1 MDEKS
6 YNRQLAES
14 AQQITS
20 QSILDSY
27 GITEYNVD
35 DLVRDFET
43 AYSYKVEQA
52 RIFKILDATDHSD
65 IWKTYNRK
73 IPRHV
78 QTPTHNPITI
88 IKEAT
93 KASIMPT
100 SFQGEFRPLTLDARE
115 VAKVCNKY
123 FAMKWEASDMDQ
135 HNSEAA
141 DYAFLHGTSGV
152 LFGWNDV
159 VIDYADVSNYFNP
172 AKHTEF
178 QAKAWHPS
186 NIFPDPSAETVEE
199 MSYLYFAEKKS
210 KAFLKTI
217 KRFANA
223 LYAIDNAND
232 AYGSLNEN
240 HIPDKS
246 KQSSNDIV
254 TFITCYKRVNRI
266 SKDPQT
272 GQVVITPKVDVIYM
286 AGKNILDISPNIE
299 PNIIPFVPLY
309 DEKMPNNFWGISK
322 CYKVL
327 SLVLT
332 LNQIDSIEATAY
344 FKNQNPAEFINS
356 LAGLNV
362 AQYQNKRDNP
372 DAAFTVNCDP
382 KLVQAFATRPDL
394 PKTIDEFRKYLI
406 EEIAN
411 ISGVDAAYLGRSYGS
426 IQTTGG
432 VEQAVDR
439 ATMRDNNRI
448 KMIDK
453 FIRKEIEIM
462 CQFYI
467 AKGSQETFYSA
478 GSKAAHDEAGDAL
491 QFDPLSLIARED
503 IEISVTNAA
512 PRSNQSLEDAAMAL
526 MELQMKYDPA
536 SKGYADFITPEEL
549 IDWMNIPKSQKN
561 ILQERMRAQQE
572 NMKLEEYTAVITAF
586 GQLVDGGMD
595 PQQALLEVAKQVEAS
610 KLGQLPAT
618 TGMGSGPINGEM
630 PPAQ

>member
-6 YNRQLAES
+6 YNQKLAE
-14 AQQITS
+14 AAEQITS

-43 AYSYKVEQA
+43 AYSYKTEQA
-52 RIFKILDATDHSD
+52 RIFKILDAADHSD

-73 IPRHV
+73 IPKHV

-100 SFQGEFRPLTLDARE
+100 SFQGEFRPLTTDARD
-115 VAKVCNKY
+115 VAKTCNKY

-159 VIDYADVSNYFNP
+159 VIDHADVSNYFNP

-217 KRFANA
+217 GRFANA

-232 AYGSLNEN
+232 AYGSLNTN

-246 KQSSNDIV
+246 KQSTNDIV
-254 TFITCYKRVNRI
+254 TFITCYKRVNRV
-266 SKDPQT
+266 SQDPMT
-272 GQVVITPKVDVIYM
+272 GKTVITPKVDVIYM

-332 LNQIDSIEATAY
+332 LNQIDSIEATSY

-356 LAGLNV
+356 LAGINV

-382 KLVQAFATRPDL
+382 KLVQAFAQRPDL

-411 ISGVDAAYLGRSYGS
+411 ISGVDSAYLGRSYGS

-467 AKGSQETFYSA
+467 INGQQETFYAA
-478 GSKAAHDEAGDAL
+478 GTKASHDEAGQAL
-491 QFDPLSLIARED
+491 EFDPTALIARED

-526 MELQMKYDPA
+526 MELQMKYDPQ

-561 ILQERMRAQQE
+561 IIQERMRAQQE
-572 NMKLEEYTAVITAF
+572 NMKLEEYTAVISAF

-595 PQQALLEVAKQVEAS
+595 PQQALLEVAKQIEAS

-618 TGMGSGPINGEM
+618 TGMGTGPINGEM
-630 PPAQ
+630 PPVQ